1 MFALPVPERMKVL
14 SDPAERARLDAGAK
28 SKEAG
33 IIGALARWENLLID
47 ETFAPENA
55 AYEGRSVGDV
65 AGDDGQGALRRAA
78 RHRGRRRAPDG
89 TAPAHR

>member
-1 MFALPVPERMKVL
+1 MVALTLPHTMKLRLCFEPGAILDSLPGWSHMFALPAVERMRVL

-33 IIGALARWENLLID
+33 IIGALARWENLIID

-55 AYEGRSVGDV
+55 GK
-65 AGDDGQGALRRAA
+65 
-78 RHRGRRRAPDG
+78 
-89 TAPAHR
+89 